1 MIGRLLDPRPAQS
14 LVEYAI
20 GLNVLLLLTVG
31 VVDLG
36 RAVWVSNTLAH
47 LAREGAR
54 HAVTPSQTTSQIQ
67 AYVVSRSALP
77 GFSASNVGVTRGTC
91 GVAGAPA
98 VVTVSYPF
106 EALTPLVS
114 QLWGGGPL
122 TLRASSR
129 MYVERGVA
137 GVGACP

>member
-1 MIGRLLDPRPAQS
+1 MIGRVLDHRPGQS

-20 GLNVLLLLTVG
+20 GLNVLLLLTIG

-36 RAVWVSNTLAH
+36 RAVWTANTLAH

-54 HAVTPSQTTSQIQ
+54 YAVTPSRTTSEVQ
-67 AYVVSRSALP
+67 AYVVARSPLP
-77 GFSASNVGVTRGTC
+77 GFGQSNVAVTRGTC
-91 GVAGAPA
+91 GVASAPA
-98 VVTVSYPF
+98 VVTVSDPF
-106 EALTPLVS
+106 DALTPLVS
-114 QLWGGGPL
+114 NLWGGGPL
-122 TLRASSR
+122 MLRASSQ